1 MPQPIGCQDT
11 DQLACL
17 DVRSFPDTACSCVR
31 LRGELDLATASHLE
45 QRLDRLRRDGH
56 RQLIL
61 DMSGLEFLSAAG
73 LTVLLR
79 ADQALRALGGR
90 LILTGPTRI
99 ARRVLTIT
107 ELDATLDIQPI
118 PPKSISMVEQVDL
131 DKVG

>member
-17 DVRSFPDTACSCVR
+17 DVKSFPDTARSCVR

-56 RQLIL
+56 RQLVL
-61 DMSGLEFLSAAG
+61 DLSELEFLSAAG

-99 ARRVLTIT
+99 VRRVLTIT

-118 PPKSISMVEQVDL
+118 PPESLPMVEQVDL
-131 DKVG
+131 DKAG